1 MVLSTLL
8 FSTGLYLEIE
18 GRAKVAWNKNDNTY
32 RAQRSYL
39 NLTIPLIHDGSFLQ
53 GNVTRILFFL
63 IITVAQFLLPIEMA
77 DAGLKFPFSFAL
89 PHEIPCSYEG
99 KSGNIRY
106 SIKAVIK
113 RHSLFKMV
121 YVTQQVYF
129 IVKAVVD
136 LSKDVTTLVR
146 SNFIFCLELFHILNN
161 FEWQLPLRQSVSKPQ
176 SGLKRIMAD
185 AWLDRSGYVPG
196 EKIQFNA
203 NIDNFSGK
211 SVRGTT
217 VQLIQV
223 IQFTF
228 LFIEK

>member
-136 LSKDVTTLVR
+136 LSKDVSTLVKVEIYFLLGIVSHFKTFLNR
-146 SNFIFCLELFHILNN
+146 RFHCVNRFQN
-161 FEWQLPLRQSVSKPQ
+161 HSR
-176 SGLKRIMAD
+176 SGLWPMLGWIERMVI
-185 AWLDRSGYVPG
+185 RSRWNDPVQSQHR
-196 EKIQFNA
+196 QF
-203 NIDNFSGK
+203 
-211 SVRGTT
+211 
-217 VQLIQV
+217 QW
-223 IQFTF
+223 
-228 LFIEK
+228 